1 MSSIIKAAIAGAITA
16 GMFMAGTAT
25 AADGNWLVR
34 GRIVSMTNDNS
45 NENNLLGAEVTA
57 SDKVL
62 PDLDI
67 SYFFTENIAL
77 EVVLSIPQT
86 HDIELGGTKI
96 GEVTQLPP
104 HFMLQYHFP
113 MGAFKPYVGAGI
125 NYTRFWDVKLIVPG
139 VDIERSSWG
148 GSLQVGM
155 DYELSKQWYLN
166 ADVKKTWI
174 ATDVK
179 AGDTVVDT
187 LHIDP
192 WLIGVGVGYRF

>member
-1 MSSIIKAAIAGAITA
+1 MSSIIKTAIAGAIAA
-16 GMFMAGTAT
+16 GMFVTGTAS

-34 GRIVSMTNDNS
+34 GRIVSMTNDNTNS
-45 NENNLLGAEVTA
+45 DNQLGAEVTA
-57 SDKVL
+57 SNKVL

-77 EVVLSIPQT
+77 EVVLTVPQK
-86 HDIELGGTKI
+86 HDIELNGAKI

-125 NYTRFWDVKLIVPG
+125 NYTRFWDVKLDVPG

-148 GSLQVGM
+148 GSLQLGV
-155 DYELSKQWYLN
+155 DYALNTQWYLN

-179 AGDTVVDT
+179 AAGTTVDT